1 MQAMNLATILARHA
15 RSHGDRCAVIFE
27 GQRLTW
33 RDLDHRVNRAA
44 QALAALGVGRGDAV
58 AFVLPNGLELLELY
72 WACARLGAVSVP
84 LSPML
89 RGPGLAALIADSG
102 ARCVIAHCEV
112 LGAVDAVRDALPAV
126 AAEHYLSVGA
136 GDAEGWRDYTA
147 LCAEAPPSTPPDAGV
162 RADDVF
168 NIIYSSGTTGLPKG
182 IVLSHQVRAW
192 YGALFSGCFRLT
204 PESVVLQTGS
214 LVFNGALLM
223 MFACF
228 HAGATLVLH
237 RQFDPR
243 AFIDTVEAEGVSH
256 CMLVPAQTIAVL
268 RAPAFDPAR
277 LASLSM
283 LLSLGAPMLRQHKD
297 ELAACLPGRFHEL
310 YGLTEG
316 FVTIL
321 DRDDA
326 ARKPDSVGV
335 PPPLFEMR
343 IVDDQGRD
351 LPPGEVGEIIGRGP
365 ILMQGYHRRPDLT
378 AEAVR
383 DGWLHS
389 GDLGRVDDHGFLY
402 LVDRKKDLIIS
413 AGVNVYPR
421 DIEEILATH
430 PAVRECAVFGV
441 PDARRGETPVAAVL
455 LREGATVTG
464 VALAEWLNARVAA
477 AYQRVREV
485 RILDDF
491 PRSTAGKTLKRTLR
505 EHWQDG

>member
-1 MQAMNLATILARHA
+1 MNLASILTSRA
-15 RSHGDRCAVIFE
+15 RSHGDRCAVVFD

-33 RDLDHRVNRAA
+33 RELDRRVNRASN
-44 QALAALGVGRGDAV
+44 ALASLGVGRGDAV

-72 WACARLGAVSVP
+72 WACARIGAVSVP

-89 RGPGLAALIADSG
+89 RGAGLASLIGDSG
-102 ARCVIAHCEV
+102 ARCLIAHADM
-112 LGAVDAVRDALPAV
+112 LPAVDAVREALDTVDHSAFLAV
-126 AAEHYLSVGA
+126 DMQASGR
-136 GDAEGWRDYTA
+136 WRDY
-147 LCAEAPPSTPPDAGV
+147 AEMCSSASEATPADPGTH
-162 RADDVF
+162 ADDPC

-182 IVLSHQVRAW
+182 IVLSHAVRAW
-192 YGALFSGCFRLT
+192 YGVLFSSAMRIT
-204 PESVVLQTGS
+204 STSVVLQTGS

-228 HAGATLVLH
+228 HAGATLILH

-243 AFIDTVEAEGVSH
+243 AFIETVEAERVSH
-256 CMLVPAQTIAVL
+256 CMLVPAQTVSVL
-268 RAPAFDPAR
+268 RSPAFDPAR

-321 DRDDA
+321 DRDDV

-343 IVDDQGRD
+343 IVDDKGRD
-351 LPPGEVGEIIGRGP
+351 QPHGEVGEIVGRGP

-378 AEAVR
+378 AEAIR

-389 GDLGRVDDHGFLY
+389 GDLGRVDDEGFLY

-441 PDARRGETPVAAVL
+441 PDDKRGETPVATVL
-455 LREGATVTG
+455 LREGEMATG
-464 VALAEWLNARVAA
+464 ADLADWLNARVAA

-485 RILDDF
+485 RVVDDF
-491 PRSTAGKTLKRTLR
+491 PRSTAGKTLKRELR
-505 EHWQDG
+505 TNWQEA

>member
-1 MQAMNLATILARHA
+1 MNVASILASRA
-15 RSHGDRCAVIFE
+15 RSHGDRCAVVFDGE
-27 GQRLTW
+27 RLSW
-33 RDLDHRVNRAA
+33 RELDRRVNRAA
-44 QALAALGVGRGDAV
+44 NALATLGVGRGDAV
-58 AFVLPNGLELLELY
+58 AFVLPNSVELLELY

-89 RGPGLAALIADSG
+89 RGAGLASLIGDSG
-102 ARCVIAHCEV
+102 ARCLIAHADMLAV
-112 LGAVDAVRDALPAV
+112 VDAVRAALGNVDHHAFL
-126 AAEHYLSVGA
+126 AVGA
-136 GDAEGWRDYTA
+136 PETARWRDYA
-147 LCAEAPPSTPPDAGV
+147 QLCAAASDAAPADPGTH
-162 RADDVF
+162 ADDAC

-182 IVLSHQVRAW
+182 IVLSHAVRAW
-192 YGALFSGCFRLT
+192 YGVLFSGALRIT
-204 PESVVLQTGS
+204 SASVVLQTGS

-243 AFIDTVEAEGVSH
+243 AFIETVEAERVSH
-256 CMLVPAQTIAVL
+256 CMLVPAQTVSVL
-268 RAPAFDPAR
+268 RSPSFDPVR

-321 DRDDA
+321 DRDDV

-343 IVDDQGRD
+343 IVDERGRD
-351 LPPGEVGEIIGRGP
+351 LPSGMVGEIVGRGP

-383 DGWLHS
+383 DGWLYS
-389 GDLGRVDDHGFLY
+389 GDLGRVDDEGFLY

-441 PDARRGETPVAAVL
+441 PDDRRGETPVAAVL
-455 LREGATVTG
+455 LREGRTTTG
-464 VALAEWLNARVAA
+464 TDLADWLNARVAA

-485 RILDDF
+485 RIIDDF
-491 PRSTAGKTLKRTLR
+491 PRSTAGKTLKRELR
-505 EHWQDG
+505 EWWQEA

>member
-1 MQAMNLATILARHA
+1 MQAMNLATILARNA
-15 RSHGDRCAVIFE
+15 RSHGDRCAVVLD

-44 QALAALGVGRGDAV
+44 HALAALGVGRGDAV
-58 AFVLPNGLELLELY
+58 AFVLPNSLELLELY

-89 RGPGLAALIADSG
+89 RGSGLAALIADSG
-102 ARCVIAHCEV
+102 ARCVIAHREV
-112 LGAVDAVRDALPAV
+112 LGAVDAARDALPAV
-126 AAEHYLSVGA
+126 AAEQYLSVDA
-136 GDAEGWRDYTA
+136 GVADGWRDYTA
-147 LCAEAPPSTPPDAGV
+147 LCADAPQSPPPDAGV
-162 RADDVF
+162 GADDVF

-182 IVLSHQVRAW
+182 IVLSHRVRAW

-228 HAGATLVLH
+228 HVGATLVLH
-237 RQFDPR
+237 RGFDAQ
-243 AFIDTVEAEGVSH
+243 AFIDAVEAERVSH

-268 RAPAFDPAR
+268 RAAGFDPAR

-283 LLSLGAPMLRQHKD
+283 LLSLGAPMLRRYKD

-316 FVTIL
+316 FVTVL
-321 DRDDA
+321 DRGDVAD
-326 ARKPDSVGV
+326 KPDSVGV
-335 PPPLFEMR
+335 PLPLFEMR

-351 LPPGEVGEIIGRGP
+351 LPPGEIGEIVGRGP
-365 ILMQGYHRRPDLT
+365 ILMQGYHGRPDLT
-378 AEAVR
+378 ADAIR
-383 DGWLHS
+383 DGWLYS
-389 GDLGRVDDHGFLY
+389 GDLGYADEDGFLY

-413 AGVNVYPR
+413 AGINVYPR
-421 DIEEILATH
+421 DIEEVLATH
-430 PAVRECAVFGV
+430 PAVRECAVLGV
-441 PDARRGETPVAAVL
+441 PDDRRGEAPVAAVL
-455 LREGATVTG
+455 LRQGETTTG
-464 VALAEWLNARVAA
+464 TDLADWLNARVAA

-485 RILDDF
+485 RILEDF
-491 PRSTAGKTLKRTLR
+491 PRSTAGKTLKRELQR
-505 EHWQDG
+505 WWQEA